1 MLSMME
7 GIGLTHGGTRV
18 TTVCLEGGIDLEKNG
33 DKSMFPKQMAGWR
46 DGGVEGHTASSRMV
60 LIAFQSTSV

>member
-1 MLSMME
+1 ME
-7 GIGLTHGGTRV
+7 LTHGGTRV
-18 TTVCLEGGIDLEKNG
+18 TTVCLERGIDLEEKNG
-33 DKSMFPKQMAGWR
+33 DKSMFPKQMAEWR